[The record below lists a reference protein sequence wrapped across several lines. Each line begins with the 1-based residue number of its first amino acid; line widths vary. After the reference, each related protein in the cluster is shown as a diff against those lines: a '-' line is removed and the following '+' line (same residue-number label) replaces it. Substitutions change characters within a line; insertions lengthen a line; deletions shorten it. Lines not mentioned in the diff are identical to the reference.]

1 MWKELIHYARQ
12 LALDCGIGSG
22 IDITCDDLRK
32 PGGVYRAAWVFN
44 KSSLRT
50 PIPVALE
57 SYITNIDLSTYVS
70 LYKLESNKFTHE
82 ANWQQQVGDGG
93 NISYLQTVILRVV
106 NNNPTA
112 DAVIQDASVAE
123 LVVIVL
129 TNAGEYLIFG
139 AENGLSAGPETTGGT
154 GRQATDNTFTQ
165 LNLTGTERYLPKRL
179 LIGGTNA
186 NTQLWIDAATA

>member
-1 MWKELIHYARQ
+1 MMKAFVHWARQ

-44 KSSLRT
+44 LSALRT
-50 PIPVALE
+50 PIPVTAE
-57 SYITNIDLSTYVS
+57 DYITNLNFNTYVS
-70 LYKLESNKFTHE
+70 LYKFESNKFSHE
-82 ANWQQQVGDGG
+82 GTWQQQVSDGG
-93 NISYLQTVILRVV
+93 AVSYLQTVILRVA

-123 LVVIVL
+123 LGVIL
-129 TNAGEYLIFG
+129 KTNAGEFLIFG
-139 AENGLSAGPETTGGT
+139 AENGLSASAETTGGT

-165 LNLTGTERYLPKRL
+165 LNLTGTERFLPKRL
-179 LIGGTNA
+179 LIGGSSST
-186 NTQLWIDAATA
+186 TQLYLDSATA